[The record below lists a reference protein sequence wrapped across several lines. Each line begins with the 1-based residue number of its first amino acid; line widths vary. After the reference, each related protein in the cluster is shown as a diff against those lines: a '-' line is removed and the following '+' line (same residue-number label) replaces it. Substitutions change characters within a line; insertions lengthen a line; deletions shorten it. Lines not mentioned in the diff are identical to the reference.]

1 MSVLI
6 AGIHGN
12 SEMPNIL
19 KINWDKIRADYV
31 LGTDYPS
38 FDELAKRYNIS
49 KPVILE
55 KANDVND
62 SINRGRTW
70 LQQRE
75 DYIAKKQEIQKDVAV
90 NEAKNLVK
98 NFVKV
103 LNNMGLKAFKIINR
117 ELDYIDKIQANEIAT
132 GKPLSMRKQ
141 VKMSD
146 ITKIVDVLQKIAG
159 GEGAKEIIV
168 KLELAGRAADKKN
181 VSLSELSDEDF
192 ENLDRQ
198 IQRGGTDITDADF
211 EVVGEDG

>member
-1 MSVLI
+1 
-6 AGIHGN
+6 
-12 SEMPNIL
+12 MPNL
-19 KINWDKIRADYV
+19 LSSSINWDKIRAEYV

-38 FDELAKRYNIS
+38 FDELAKRHGIS
-49 KPVILE
+49 KPTILS
-55 KANDVND
+55 KANDLND
-62 SINRGRTW
+62 PVNRGKSW

-75 DYIAKKQEIQKDVAV
+75 EYVAKKQEIQQDVAV
-90 NEAKNLVK
+90 NEAKNSVK

-117 ELDYIDKIQANEIAT
+117 ELDYIDRIQTEEIAS

-159 GEGAKEIIV
+159 GDGAKEIIV

-211 EVVGEDG
+211 EVVDEDG